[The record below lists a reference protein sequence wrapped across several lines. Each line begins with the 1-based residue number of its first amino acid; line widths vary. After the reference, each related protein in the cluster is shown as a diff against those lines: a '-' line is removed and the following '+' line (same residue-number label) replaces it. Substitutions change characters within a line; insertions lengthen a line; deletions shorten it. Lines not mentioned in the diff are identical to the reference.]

1 MARASA
7 TRRNGDFEA
16 DLPGLQ
22 GIPNPAEVHRAEP
35 GNSARL
41 AVVELLEP
49 RLLLSASWEGLAVE
63 QLTWNGYETQ
73 AVTGQYVVRFSHG
86 EVKTSEIAQGL
97 TAAGFAGATVDNLGG
112 GEHAVISAAGYSLGD
127 LQSWADSVGEVVAIE
142 PNFVQSFQA
151 LPGDGNFSRL
161 WGLNNTGQTGG
172 SADSDIDAPEAWNI
186 TTGSSDV
193 VIAIIDTG
201 VDYRHNDLAA
211 NMWRNSGEIAGDG
224 KDNDGNGYVD
234 DVYGYDFANNDGNP
248 MDGNGHGT
256 HVAGTI
262 GAAANG
268 SGVVGVNWDVS
279 LMALKFL
286 TDSGYG
292 STSDAIAAINYAT
305 MMKRDFGVNIVATNN
320 SWGGGGYSSVLRN
333 AIAAAGNQGILF
345 IAAAGNDNNNND
357 QSASYPS
364 NYNLDAIIAVAATDH
379 RDNRASFSS
388 YGATTVDLA
397 APGVSIYSTTPN
409 NRYASYSGT
418 SMATPHVSGVVG
430 LLAAANP
437 SASMAEIKQA
447 ILDGADPVASMAGK
461 ALTGGRLNAHASLQ
475 LIDAGDL
482 TGPTVTDVTP
492 AAVGGPVGEILVTF
506 NEAIDPAT
514 VRGVAFS
521 LVEAGADGVFGS
533 GDDQS
538 VTISSS
544 MLSQPTAESVQIT
557 FSSDLTEGSY
567 RLVVE
572 GDSWRAIKDLAGN
585 ALGGGADETYAF
597 QIIEVRQ
604 EVEANGIL
612 KAAEDSGLDG
622 VGSVTILGSVGF
634 RIDIDIFSFVAARG
648 QTVVADLDRTDSD
661 GRFIVRLFNQHGRE
675 LTFSEAGDDDQTLQ
689 WELTKSG
696 TYYVAVSGHGNY
708 RYTPWNG
715 KRRRGERGDYVLN
728 LSVQPTGASQQT
740 SPDGFGRRATTTAYT
755 FEDIRSFGTPLIVGD
770 ADDVSQL
777 AATTSADGFK
787 FSHYGQQVSEI
798 HVATNGFITFERGE
812 VDYYNTN
819 LATYLTEAAISPLWD
834 DMYLDAD
841 QGVIYTALLG
851 GGKNQRLIVQW
862 SDVRF
867 YGGSGQGTVTFQ
879 AILYERDGSIRIN
892 YQDLA
897 VDSYHSEGGSATV
910 GIKGY
915 GQGGSRDD
923 LLLVSFNDSSSGF
936 VGTGKSLRISGG
948 AQAAAKRSLPAAPD
962 AAPVEADVQAA
973 RNEAL
978 AVVAMEAETPG
989 DSGRMGAGVAA
1000 TGHGEATARATS
1012 PVMNRPVAAGLW
1024 EIEPTALGGSG
1035 GVASSAA
1042 SLVNLLDGDD
1052 VDVLAVL

>member
-7 TRRNGDFEA
+7 TRRNGDYEA
-16 DLPGLQ
+16 DFPGPQ
-22 GIPNPAEVHRAEP
+22 GISNPAQAHRAET
-35 GNSARL
+35 SDLARL
-41 AVVELLEP
+41 PVVELLEP

-73 AVTGQYVVRFSHG
+73 AVAGEYVVRFSHG
-86 EVKTSEIAQGL
+86 EVKTSEIAQDL
-97 TAAGFAGATVDNLGG
+97 TAAGFAGVTVDNLGG

-127 LQSWADSVGEVVAIE
+127 LQSWAGGVGEVVAIE

-151 LPGDGNFSRL
+151 LPGDSSFSRL

-201 VDYRHNDLAA
+201 IDYRHNDLAA

-234 DVYGYDFANNDGNP
+234 DVYGYDFANNDGDP
-248 MDGNGHGT
+248 MDGHSHGT
-256 HVAGTI
+256 HVAGPI

-305 MMKRDFGVNIVATNN
+305 MMKRDFGVNVVATNN
-320 SWGGGGYSSVLRN
+320 SWGGGGYSGVLRN

-357 QSASYPS
+357 RSASYPS
-364 NYNLDAIIAVAATDH
+364 NYDLDSIIAVAATDH

-397 APGVSIYSTTPN
+397 APGVSIYSTVRN
-409 NRYASYSGT
+409 SGYASYSGT

-461 ALTGGRLNAHASLQ
+461 ALTSGRLNAYASLQ
-475 LIDAGDL
+475 LIDAGDRA
-482 TGPTVTDVTP
+482 GPTVTEVTP
-492 AAVGGPVGEILVTF
+492 ASVSGPVDEIVVTF
-506 NEAIDPAT
+506 NEAIDSAT
-514 VRGVAFS
+514 VAGAAFL
-521 LVEAGADGVFGS
+521 LVEAGADGVFGT

-538 VTISSS
+538 IAIGSS
-544 MLSQPTAESVQIT
+544 MLSQPTAESTQIT
-557 FSSDLTEGSY
+557 FSSNLTAGSY
-567 RLVVE
+567 QLVVE
-572 GDSWRAIKDLAGN
+572 GDSSSAIKDLAGN
-585 ALGGGADETYAF
+585 ALGDGADATHAF
-597 QIIEVRQ
+597 QIIEVRR

-622 VGSVTILGSVGF
+622 VGSVTIVGKVGF

-648 QTVVADLDRTDSD
+648 QTVVADVDRTDSD
-661 GRFIVRLFNQHGRE
+661 GRFMVRLFNRHGRE
-675 LTFSEAGDDDQTLQ
+675 LTFSEGGDDDQAIQ
-689 WELTKSG
+689 WELDKAG

-715 KRRRGERGDYVLN
+715 KRRRRGDRGDYVLN

-740 SPDGFGRRATTTAYT
+740 DPDGFGRRATTTAYT

-777 AATTSADGFK
+777 AVTASDVGFD

-798 HVATNGFITFERGE
+798 YVATNGFITFDRAE

-851 GGKNQRLIVQW
+851 GGRNQRLIVQW
-862 SDVRF
+862 TDARF

-879 AILYERDGSIRIN
+879 AILYERDDSIRIN

-897 VDSYHSEGGSATV
+897 VDNDHNEGGSATV

-948 AQAAAKRSLPAAPD
+948 AQAAAMRSSVAEAVVSDSPAAGTTMASEVLALTAASD
-962 AAPVEADVQAA
+962 A
-973 RNEAL
+973 
-978 AVVAMEAETPG
+978 
-989 DSGRMGAGVAA
+989 DSSVIQ
-1000 TGHGEATARATS
+1000 RATTIDA
-1012 PVMNRPVAAGLW
+1012 VMRPEAAIAVRQATTPDIRP
-1024 EIEPTALGGSG
+1024 IEPTVL
-1035 GVASSAA
+1035 AA
-1042 SLVNLLDGDD
+1042 SGSIAAPADGQVDLLEGDGL
-1052 VDVLAVL
+1052 DVLAVL